1 MSSLQCRELLAK
13 NEVLKKEPAT
23 SAEESKNCTN
33 QESNGVNHSRVLSH
47 FACGRQ
53 RSILLKS
60 QADRILAKEGQR
72 SAANSIC
79 SLLDAATLGTLMGK
93 KRCQE
98 RNVCITKPISVP

>member
-1 MSSLQCRELLAK
+1 MFPFQRRELLTK
-13 NEVLKKEPAT
+13 GQVFKKESAT
-23 SAEESKNCTN
+23 STDKPKNRTC
-33 QESNGVNHSRVLSH
+33 QESDGTYHARVLAH
-47 FACGRQ
+47 FPCGRQ
-53 RSILLKS
+53 CRILLKS